1 MKFKSKLVVG
11 SLFLISL
18 FSISSVSF
26 AETSND
32 VQKLK
37 DNAYTETVV
46 KENTQGMTE
55 EQMLRD
61 NIFVE
66 DNADIL
72 SKEQELEIYKINK
85 NVFENLKDKPQI
97 AVVTLDTLPKDM
109 DIDKYRNKKFEEL
122 GVGQKDLDNG
132 LLFVIA
138 INDRPDGKQDKGYGL
153 EVGYG
158 LEHIITDSMKED
170 IVNSDAINYFRSED
184 YGDGVMVAV
193 NNIKDILAHSELGD
207 NQTAVD
213 AQIARE
219 ERDAL
224 LAKMGSTITAVGKWL
239 VIAVG
244 SITSLILGLF
254 GIKKLIPI
262 LQRKKIVS
270 KSKEI
275 LYSRGLTDSLIVN
288 EVLTEIDKF
297 DDSRLEKK
305 VRAIKENG
313 DSYIENNLFKSD
325 LGVVD
330 KYKKYFIEN
339 IYGNF
344 SRDEEYF
351 EVIAEKNI
359 GIDFS
364 SLSNSYGNM
373 IYTLKSVNDYSDKT
387 KETIKNSLK
396 EYTDY
401 THLLTIINKNDVE
414 TIVNNKVD
422 AEIKKIISK
431 STNLSDI
438 INNDLSW
445 LVDTVHQKLVVLYA
459 NKLQKYVNKFSKFDF
474 VYDRVMS
481 KLQSM
486 EIKDIGKNELLELI
500 HQENEKGEK
509 ELNIYNKEVAN
520 KIISS
525 LEQTD
530 WELAKTDGVY
540 SKLKTMSYLNYFPNE
555 LTNNQIRNIL
565 SKVLDDERKKRL
577 VYASNESKLSNY
589 KPYKIPSYENYLFDN
604 IPLNLFSKQNVSSLN
619 LLISELSKQYST
631 MKTEDILKYKE
642 YQEELRIKEEKKR
655 KKEEKRRKED
665 RRRREED
672 EERRRRNDYYN
683 NSSSSS
689 WSSGSSFGGSS
700 FGGGSS
706 GGGGFSGGW

>member
-313 DSYIENNLFKSD
+313 DSYIENNLFKPD

-373 IYTLKSVNDYSDKT
+373 IYTLKAVNDYSDNT
-387 KETIKNSLK
+387 KKTIKNSLK

-401 THLLTIINKNDVE
+401 NHLLTIINKNDVE

-500 HQENEKGEK
+500 HQENKKGEK

-540 SKLKTMSYLNYFPNE
+540 SKIKTMSYLNYFPNE

-589 KPYKIPSYENYLFDN
+589 KPYKIPNYENYLFDN

-619 LLISELSKQYST
+619 LLISELSKKYST

-655 KKEEKRRKED
+655 KKEEKRRKEE

-672 EERRRRNDYYN
+672 DERRRRNDYYN

>member
-1 MKFKSKLVVG
+1 MKFKSKLLVG

-26 AETSND
+26 AETSDD

-46 KENTQGMTE
+46 KDNTQGMTE
-55 EQMLRD
+55 EQMLKD

-122 GVGQKDLDNG
+122 GVGQKDIDNG

-138 INDRPDGKQDKGYGL
+138 INDRPDGKQDKGFGL

-170 IVNSDAINYFRSED
+170 IVNSDAITYFRSED
-184 YGDGVMVAV
+184 YGNGVMVAV
-193 NNIKDILAHSELGD
+193 NNIKDIMAHSELGD

-224 LAKMGSTITAVGKWL
+224 LAEMGDIITAIGKWVL
-239 VIAVG
+239 IAVATIIAFI
-244 SITSLILGLF
+244 SSLF
-254 GIKKLIPI
+254 GINRLIPI

-270 KSKEI
+270 KSKDI
-275 LYSRGLTDSLIVN
+275 LYSHGLTDSLIVS
-288 EVLTEIDKF
+288 EVISEIEKF
-297 DDSRLEKK
+297 DDSRLKK
-305 VRAIKENG
+305 TIKKIKETG
-313 DSYIENNLFKSD
+313 DSYIENNLFKPD

-339 IYGNF
+339 VYGNF

-351 EVIAEKNI
+351 EVIAEQKI

-373 IYTLKSVNDYSDKT
+373 IDTLKSVNDYSDNT
-387 KETIKNSLK
+387 KESIKNSLK

-401 THLLTIINKNDVE
+401 THLLTIIDKNDEE

-431 STNLSDI
+431 STNLSEI

-445 LVDTVHQKLVVLYA
+445 LVDTIHQKLVVLYA
-459 NKLQKYVNKFSKFDF
+459 NKLQKYVNKFAKFDF

-481 KLQSM
+481 KLQNM
-486 EIKDIGKNELLELI
+486 EIENIEKNKLLELI
-500 HQENEKGEK
+500 YQENKKGEE

-520 KIISS
+520 EIISS

-530 WELAKTDGVY
+530 WELVKTDTIY
-540 SKLKTMSYLNYFPNE
+540 SKIKTMSYLNYFPNK
-555 LTNNQIRNIL
+555 LTNNQIRNVL

-604 IPLNLFSKQNVSSLN
+604 IPLDLFSKQSISSLN
-619 LLISELSKQYST
+619 LLISELSKQYSI

-642 YQEELRIKEEKKR
+642 YQEKLRIKEEKQR
-655 KKEEKRRKED
+655 KKEEKRRKEE

-689 WSSGSSFGGSS
+689 WSSDSSFGSSS